1 MEKQDWINTLNQ
13 MQQASAAFSAL
24 TDGQRGAIREAKE
37 ALRGAVQS
45 LSDGFDLT
53 LSDCRAIDAAFW
65 RMHNAFEHMEPTEYQ
80 LTQLD
85 LHGLEWDYDTQT
97 WSEVAPSDETVDDWH
112 PHGV

>member
-13 MQQASAAFSAL
+13 MQQASAAYNAL
-24 TDGQRGAIREAKE
+24 HEKQREAISAALN
-37 ALRGAVQS
+37 ALRDAIHS

-53 LSDCRAIDAAFW
+53 LSDCRAIDGAFW

-97 WSEVAPSDETVDDWH
+97 WHEVTPSDETVDDWAAMQ
-112 PHGV
+112 

>member
-1 MEKQDWINTLNQ
+1 
-13 MQQASAAFSAL
+13 MQQANAAFSAL
-24 TDGQRGAIREAKE
+24 TASQRAAIYFATE

-53 LSDCRAIDAAFW
+53 MSDCRAIDTAFW

-80 LTQLD
+80 VTQLD

-97 WSEVAPSDETVDDWH
+97 WHEVTPSDETLDDWE
-112 PHGV
+112 PHS